1 MSDGRM
7 LNVVNEED
15 EVIGEET
22 REKVHQDGLLHREIH
37 IFFITPQKEI
47 ILQHR
52 AKDKDTYP
60 DLLDATVGGHVEIGD
75 DYISTAVKEAKEETG
90 FDIDKEKLVLL
101 KKMRKETFDNVTG
114 LTNNTIRSQYGYLYE
129 GNIDDLEVEEG
140 KAIGFEAWNIDKLKN
155 LTDQEKERLIP
166 VLLEEEYMNLFEDLK
181 KLCI

>member
-1 MSDGRM
+1 M

-101 KKMRKETFDNVTG
+101 KKMRKET
-114 LTNNTIRSQYGYLYE
+114 
-129 GNIDDLEVEEG
+129 
-140 KAIGFEAWNIDKLKN
+140 
-155 LTDQEKERLIP
+155 
-166 VLLEEEYMNLFEDLK
+166 
-181 KLCI
+181 